1 MSDERQGL
9 PSASE
14 TERLALCPASFL
26 RSKNQPDTTS
36 DIAQAGTRIHEAV
49 ETGNRDGLTLA
60 EERLADDC
68 NQLALIVMQETGFS
82 HAND

>member
-1 MSDERQGL
+1 MLDERQGL

-26 RSKNQPDTTS
+26 RSKNQPDTSS
-36 DIAQAGTRIHEAV
+36 DIAQTGTRIHEAV
-49 ETGNRDGLTLA
+49 ETGNRDGLTPS
-60 EERLADDC
+60 EERLADEC
-68 NQLALIVMQETGFS
+68 TQLALIVMQETGFS